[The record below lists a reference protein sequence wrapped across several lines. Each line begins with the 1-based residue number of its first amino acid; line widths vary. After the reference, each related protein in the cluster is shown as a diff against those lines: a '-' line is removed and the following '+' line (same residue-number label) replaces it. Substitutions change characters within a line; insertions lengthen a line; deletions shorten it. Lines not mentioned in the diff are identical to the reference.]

1 MFIISTS
8 CFKFSDT
15 DTTPIILCY
24 TRDQIPSQSTM
35 NKITQEILRC
45 GFNPNVL
52 VRFDQTNKID
62 SNYVFDRSLYESPV
76 TPFSSSRS
84 LDLTLGG
91 SPLLDLPKICPPNW
105 IVKTFDDQ
113 YVSI

>member
-8 CFKFSDT
+8 YFKFSDT

-24 TRDQIPSQSTM
+24 TRDQTPSQKIM

-62 SNYVFDRSLYESPV
+62 DNYVFDRTLYESKV
-76 TPFSSSRS
+76 TSFPSSRS
-84 LDLTLGG
+84 LDLTPGG

-105 IVKTFDDQ
+105 NVKTFNDQ